1 MKKKIQYKVIDYVN
15 LEHHDNIT
23 VQERLNELG
32 AHGFNLSQVID
43 MCENNTN
50 KEGKTSRF
58 RYILTKQYE

>member
-1 MKKKIQYKVIDYVN
+1 MDFVN

-43 MCENNTN
+43 MGENNTN

>member
-1 MKKKIQYKVIDYVN
+1 MDFVN

-32 AHGFNLSQVID
+32 EHGFNLSQVID
-43 MCENNTN
+43 MGENNTN